1 MGKGHKLR
9 HFKNKKQ
16 WPIHTETI
24 FFNLVKEMQTKTM
37 AIKQYKITATS
48 LKSIKFIRDKES
60 AIIEKYEETNK
71 K

>member
-1 MGKGHKLR
+1 
-9 HFKNKKQ
+9 
-16 WPIHTETI
+16 
-24 FFNLVKEMQTKTM
+24 M